1 MLTKSHSKTKN
12 KNREG
17 LVASSA
23 ARKSDLMNPWEGGG
37 QSILKKAEEIATSV
51 LAKNAA
57 SVDRDARWPEEGMRT
72 LLAEGFGGLVVPKQY
87 GGKGQ
92 GMLMMARVCET
103 ISRECASTGIC
114 FGMHCVGSSVIA
126 ANATD
131 VQRESFLTPICEGK
145 HITTLSLS
153 EAGSGVYYYL
163 PQTSLVSVS
172 RDQYAISG
180 EKVFVTNGGC
190 ADSYVVSAVSGDP
203 DAPAG
208 QFSCVVVPGESQ
220 GLSWGSN
227 WNGFGMRGNSSRMM
241 TLDGVLVPRSNL
253 LGREGDQI
261 WYIFN
266 VITPFFLI
274 AMASTY
280 LGVAASALD
289 EARAH
294 ILSRRHVHSG
304 ALSQAPI
311 IQHRFGALWCM
322 LERTRRLVYGAAAS
336 FDNGEQDSLT
346 AIMAS
351 KAEVAE
357 SAVAIVNEA
366 MTLTGGRGYAETSKL
381 SRHLRDARAVH
392 LMSPTTDLLKIWI
405 GKSLLGVP
413 LLAD

>member
-1 MLTKSHSKTKN
+1 MLTKSHHKN
-12 KNREG
+12 KGGER
-17 LVASSA
+17 LAASPA

-37 QSILKKAEEIATSV
+37 LAILKKAEEIAASV

-57 SVDRDARWPEEGMRT
+57 SVDRDASWPEEGLRT

-92 GMLMMARVCET
+92 GMLMMARICELL
-103 ISRECASTGIC
+103 SKECASTGIC

-153 EAGSGVYYYL
+153 ESGSGVYYYL
-163 PQTSLVSVS
+163 PQTSLVSIS
-172 RDQYAISG
+172 GDQYAISG

-190 ADSYVVSAVSGDP
+190 ADSYVVSAVSGEP

-208 QFSCVVVPGESQ
+208 QFSCVVIPGGSP
-220 GLSWGSN
+220 GLSWGSA
-227 WNGFGMRGNSSRMM
+227 WNGFGMRGNSSRTM
-241 TLDGVLVPRSNL
+241 TLDGVRVPRSNL

-261 WYIFN
+261 WYVFN

-280 LGVAASALD
+280 LGVAASALE
-289 EARAH
+289 EARTH
-294 ILSRRHVHSG
+294 ILSRRHVHTG
-304 ALSQAPI
+304 ALSQAPL
-311 IQHRFGALWCM
+311 IQHRFGTLWCR
-322 LERTRRLVYGAAAS
+322 LERTRRLVYGAATS
-336 FDNGEQDSLT
+336 FDNGEPDALT
-346 AIMAS
+346 SIMAS
-351 KAEVAE
+351 KADVAE
-357 SAVAIVNEA
+357 SVISIVNES
-366 MTLTGGRGYAETSKL
+366 MTLTGGRGYAEESKL